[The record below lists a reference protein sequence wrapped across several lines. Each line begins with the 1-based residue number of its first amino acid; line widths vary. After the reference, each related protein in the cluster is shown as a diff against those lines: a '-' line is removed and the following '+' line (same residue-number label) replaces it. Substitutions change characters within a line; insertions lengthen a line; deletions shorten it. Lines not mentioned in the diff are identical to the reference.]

1 MMDETGGWGHYHKW
15 RRLQKENKELK
26 EIIRK
31 LNGENYLLEL
41 EKKKKEEEE
50 DRKVKAELRKL
61 KLNKI

>member
-1 MMDETGGWGHYHKW
+1 MDETGGWGHYHKW

-41 EKKKKEEEE
+41 EKKKKEEE

>member
-15 RRLQKENKELK
+15 RRLQKENAELK

-31 LNGENYLLEL
+31 LNGQNYLEEL
-41 EKKKKEEEE
+41 EKKRKEEEE

>member
-1 MMDETGGWGHYHKW
+1 MMDETSGWGHYHKW
-15 RRLQKENKELK
+15 RRLQKENKELI

-31 LNGENYLLEL
+31 LNGEKYLLEL

-50 DRKVKAELRKL
+50 DRKLKAEFRKL